1 MQWVLDHMQYLHLA
15 VFAVASIS
23 VEWRRPGLILAGF
36 ALLYLI
42 LTPFHAAW
50 KVADPSMFMLMYV
63 LLDMLGAFLIFEFC
77 RPSKNHTSYRTKH
90 WLGLSGILIAF
101 WVSHYLNFCYT
112 MGYSFGLAPPIYDW
126 VLVGLALATIF
137 VATPGAKEGIY
148 EALEMVK
155 KKLALPA
162 DAACRPSEI
171 FHERPDAGAQSG
183 HSGVAYW
190 RFSTVLVGRGRRRIL
205 LRRGRGE

>member
-1 MQWVLDHMQYLHLA
+1 MQWTLDHMQYLHLA

-42 LTPFHAAW
+42 LTPFNAAW
-50 KVADPSMFMLMYV
+50 KIADPSMFMLMYV
-63 LLDMLGAFLIFEFC
+63 MLDMLGAFLIFEFC
-77 RPSKNHTSYRTKH
+77 RPAKNHTSYKTKQ

-101 WVSHYLNFCYT
+101 WVAHYLNFCYT

-155 KKLALPA
+155 KKLALPSDA
-162 DAACRPSEI
+162 DICPSEV
-171 FHERPDAGAQSG
+171 FHERPGAGEESG
-183 HSGVAYW
+183 NSSSGNRRV
-190 RFSTVLVGRGRRRIL
+190 STVLVDSGSRRVL
-205 LRRGRGE
+205 LRRGPGE